1 MTQRERIYRALS
13 ERDEYDLLELVGSI
27 NSYSGGLTELEFLP
41 MDELTDWLTNW
52 GERLD
57 SSRLDDLLRQT
68 RNGEFDERDPYFRFD
83 SWEDP
88 VSSDGSF
95 SSSDIDDIA
104 EYIDDNADELD
115 CWGLNDDLA
124 DRIRAAL
131 DDPEDEDDADDE
143 DEDEDIELLP
153 REDIAAVLAD
163 WYADTERALPTD
175 DELRRNAAC
184 CEAQERP
191 LDPADVRDWA
201 DFWLT
206 LGAQAPRQPA

>member
-13 ERDEYDLLELVGSI
+13 ERDNDDLLELVGSI

-41 MDELTDWLTNW
+41 MDELADWLTNW
-52 GERLD
+52 GEGLD

-68 RNGEFDERDPYFRFD
+68 RNGEFDDRDPYFRLD
-83 SWEDP
+83 SWNAP
-88 VSSDGSF
+88 VSSNGDYSD
-95 SSSDIDDIA
+95 DIDDIA

-115 CWGLNDDLA
+115 RWDLNDDLA
-124 DRIRAAL
+124 DSIRAAL
-131 DDPEDEDDADDE
+131 DDPEDDDD

-175 DELRRNAAC
+175 DELRRNAAR

-201 DFWLT
+201 DFRLT
-206 LGAQAPRQPA
+206 L

>member
-1 MTQRERIYRALS
+1 MTQLERIARALS
-13 ERDEYDLLELVGSI
+13 ECDDYDLHELVGCI

-41 MDELTDWLTNW
+41 TNW

-68 RNGEFDERDPYFRFD
+68 RNGEFDDRDPYFRLD
-83 SWEDP
+83 SWDDP
-88 VSSDGSF
+88 VSSDGDYSG
-95 SSSDIDDIA
+95 DIDDIA

>member
-13 ERDEYDLLELVGSI
+13 ECDDYDLHELVGCI
-27 NSYSGGLTELEFLP
+27 NSYSGGLTELELLP
-41 MDELTDWLTNW
+41 MDELADWLTNW
-52 GERLD
+52 GGGLD

-68 RNGEFDERDPYFRFD
+68 RNGEFDDRDPYFRFD
-83 SWEDP
+83 SWDDP
-88 VSSDGSF
+88 VSSDGDYSG
-95 SSSDIDDIA
+95 SDIDDIA

-131 DDPEDEDDADDE
+131 DDPENEDDAD

-163 WYADTERALPTD
+163 WYTDTLRARPAD
-175 DELRRNAAC
+175 DELRRTAAR

-201 DFWLT
+201 DYWLT
-206 LGAQAPRQPA
+206 L

>member
-1 MTQRERIYRALS
+1 MTQRERIARALS
-13 ERDEYDLLELVGSI
+13 ECDDYDLHELVGCI
-27 NSYSGGLTELEFLP
+27 NSYSGGITELEFLP

-52 GERLD
+52 GEGLD

-68 RNGEFDERDPYFRFD
+68 RIGEFDDRDPYFRLD
-83 SWEDP
+83 PWGDP
-88 VSSDGSF
+88 VSSNGDYSG
-95 SSSDIDDIA
+95 DIDDIA

-115 CWGLNDDLA
+115 RWGLRDDLA
-124 DRIRAAL
+124 DSIRAAL
-131 DDPEDEDDADDE
+131 DDPEDEDDDE

-163 WYADTERALPTD
+163 WYADTERALPTN
-175 DELRRNAAC
+175 DELLQNAVR

-201 DFWLT
+201 DFRLT
-206 LGAQAPRQPA
+206 L

>member
-1 MTQRERIYRALS
+1 MTQRERITRALS
-13 ERDEYDLLELVGSI
+13 ERDNDDLFELVGGV

-41 MDELTDWLTNW
+41 MDELADWLTNW
-52 GERLD
+52 GEGLD

-68 RNGEFDERDPYFRFD
+68 RIGEFDDRDPYFRFD
-83 SWEDP
+83 SWDDP
-88 VSSDGSF
+88 VSSDGDYSD
-95 SSSDIDDIA
+95 DIDDIA

-124 DRIRAAL
+124 DSIRAAL

-143 DEDEDIELLP
+143 DEDIELLP
-153 REDIAAVLAD
+153 REDIATVLAD
-163 WYADTERALPTD
+163 WYADTERARPTD
-175 DELRRNAAC
+175 DDLRRNAAA

-206 LGAQAPRQPA
+206 LGAQAPCQPA

>member
-1 MTQRERIYRALS
+1 MTQRERIARALS
-13 ERDEYDLLELVGSI
+13 GRDNDDLHELVGCI

-68 RNGEFDERDPYFRFD
+68 RNGEFDDRDPYFRFD
-83 SWEDP
+83 SWDDP
-88 VSSDGSF
+88 VSSDGDYSAD
-95 SSSDIDDIA
+95 DIDEIA
-104 EYIDDNADELD
+104 EYIDDNADKLD
-115 CWGLNDDLA
+115 CWGLSDDLA

-143 DEDEDIELLP
+143 DEDIELLP

-163 WYADTERALPTD
+163 WYADAKRALPTD
-175 DELRRNAAC
+175 DELRQNAAA

-201 DFWLT
+201 DFRLA
-206 LGAQAPRQPA
+206 L

>member
-1 MTQRERIYRALS
+1 MTQRERIARALS
-13 ERDEYDLLELVGSI
+13 ERDNDDLHELVGCI

-41 MDELTDWLTNW
+41 MDELADWLTNW
-52 GERLD
+52 GEGLV

-68 RNGEFDERDPYFRFD
+68 RNGEFDDRDLYFRFD
-83 SWEDP
+83 YWDDP
-88 VSSDGSF
+88 VSSDGDYSED
-95 SSSDIDDIA
+95 DIGDIA

-124 DRIRAAL
+124 DSIRAAL
-131 DDPEDEDDADDE
+131 DDPEDEDDAD

-175 DELRRNAAC
+175 DELLRNTVR

-201 DFWLT
+201 DFRLT
-206 LGAQAPRQPA
+206 L

>member
-1 MTQRERIYRALS
+1 MTQRERIARALS
-13 ERDEYDLLELVGSI
+13 ERDNDDLHELVGCI

-41 MDELTDWLTNW
+41 MDELADWLTNW
-52 GERLD
+52 GGGLD

-68 RNGEFDERDPYFRFD
+68 RNGEFDDRDPYFRLD
-83 SWEDP
+83 SWDDP
-88 VSSDGSF
+88 VSSDGDYSG
-95 SSSDIDDIA
+95 SDIDDIA
-104 EYIDDNADELD
+104 EYIDDNVDELD

-124 DRIRAAL
+124 DSIRAAL

-143 DEDEDIELLP
+143 DEDIELLP
-153 REDIAAVLAD
+153 REDIVAVLAD

-175 DELRRNAAC
+175 DELRQNAVR

-201 DFWLT
+201 DFRLT
-206 LGAQAPRQPA
+206 L

>member
-1 MTQRERIYRALS
+1 MTQRERIARALS
-13 ERDEYDLLELVGSI
+13 ERDEYDLRELVSSI

-52 GERLD
+52 GEGLD
-57 SSRLDDLLRQT
+57 NSRLDDLLRQT
-68 RNGEFDERDPYFRFD
+68 RNGEFDDRDPYFRFD
-83 SWEDP
+83 PWGDP
-88 VSSDGSF
+88 VSSDGDYSG
-95 SSSDIDDIA
+95 DIDDIA

-124 DRIRAAL
+124 DSIRAAL
-131 DDPEDEDDADDE
+131 DDPEDEDDADAD

-153 REDIAAVLAD
+153 RENIAAVLAD
-163 WYADTERALPTD
+163 WYADTERALPAD
-175 DELRRNAAC
+175 DELRRIAAR

-201 DFWLT
+201 DFRLT
-206 LGAQAPRQPA
+206 L

>member
-1 MTQRERIYRALS
+1 MTQRERIARALA
-13 ERDEYDLLELVGSI
+13 ERDNDDLHELVGCI

-52 GERLD
+52 GEGLD
-57 SSRLDDLLRQT
+57 SSRLDSLLSQT
-68 RNGEFDERDPYFRFD
+68 RYGDFDERDPYFRFD
-83 SWEDP
+83 AYDDP
-88 VSSDGSF
+88 VSSDGDYSAD
-95 SSSDIDDIA
+95 DIDDIA

-115 CWGLNDDLA
+115 CWGLSDDLA

-131 DDPEDEDDADDE
+131 DDPEDDADDE
-143 DEDEDIELLP
+143 GEDEDIELLP

-175 DELRRNAAC
+175 DELRGDAAR

-191 LDPADVRDWA
+191 LDPADVREWA

-206 LGAQAPRQPA
+206 L

>member
-1 MTQRERIYRALS
+1 MTQRERITRALT
-13 ERDEYDLLELVGSI
+13 ERDNDDLHELVVGI
-27 NSYSGGLTELEFLP
+27 NSYSGGLTVLEFLP
-41 MDELTDWLTNW
+41 MDKLADWLTNW
-52 GERLD
+52 GEGLD

-68 RNGEFDERDPYFRFD
+68 RIGEFDDRDPYFRLD
-83 SWEDP
+83 PWGDP
-88 VSSDGSF
+88 VSSNGDYSD
-95 SSSDIDDIA
+95 DIDDIA

-124 DRIRAAL
+124 DSIRAAL
-131 DDPEDEDDADDE
+131 DDPEDEDDAD

-175 DELRRNAAC
+175 DELRRNAAA

-201 DFWLT
+201 NFWLT
-206 LGAQAPRQPA
+206 LGAQAPCQPA

>member
-13 ERDEYDLLELVGSI
+13 ERDEYDLRELVSSI

-52 GERLD
+52 GEGLD

-68 RNGEFDERDPYFRFD
+68 RNGEFDDRDPYFRFD
-83 SWEDP
+83 SWGDP
-88 VSSDGSF
+88 VSSDGDYSG
-95 SSSDIDDIA
+95 DIDDIA

-131 DDPEDEDDADDE
+131 DDPEDEDNTDD

-163 WYADTERALPTD
+163 WYADTERALPAD
-175 DELRRNAAC
+175 DDLRRNAAR

-206 LGAQAPRQPA
+206 LGAPAPRQPA

>member
-1 MTQRERIYRALS
+1 MTQRERIARALY
-13 ERDEYDLLELVGSI
+13 ERDEYDLRKLVDGI
-27 NSYSGGLTELEFLP
+27 NSYSGGLTELELLP
-41 MDELTDWLTNW
+41 MDELTGWLTNW

-68 RNGEFDERDPYFRFD
+68 RNGEFDDRDPYFRFD
-83 SWEDP
+83 SWDDP
-88 VSSDGSF
+88 VSSDGDYSAG
-95 SSSDIDDIA
+95 DIDDIA
-104 EYIDDNADELD
+104 EYIDDNADDLPY
-115 CWGLNDDLA
+115 WGLSDGLA
-124 DRIRAAL
+124 DVIRAAL

-175 DELRRNAAC
+175 DELRRNAAR

-191 LDPADVRDWA
+191 LDPADVREWA

-206 LGAQAPRQPA
+206 L

>member
-1 MTQRERIYRALS
+1 MTQRERIYRALY
-13 ERDEYDLLELVGSI
+13 ERDNDDLLELVGSI
-27 NSYSGGLTELEFLP
+27 NSYSGGLTELELLP
-41 MDELTDWLTNW
+41 MDELADWLTNW
-52 GERLD
+52 GEGLD

-68 RNGEFDERDPYFRFD
+68 RNDEFDEREPYFRLD
-83 SWEDP
+83 SWGDP
-88 VSSDGSF
+88 VSSDGDYSG
-95 SSSDIDDIA
+95 DIDDIA

-115 CWGLNDDLA
+115 RWGLNDDLA
-124 DRIRAAL
+124 DSIRAAL

-143 DEDEDIELLP
+143 DEDIELLP
-153 REDIAAVLAD
+153 REDITAVLAD

-175 DELRRNAAC
+175 DELRQNAAA

-206 LGAQAPRQPA
+206 L

>member
-13 ERDEYDLLELVGSI
+13 ERDEYDLRELVGSI

-52 GERLD
+52 GEGLD

-68 RNGEFDERDPYFRFD
+68 RNDEFDERDPYFRFD
-83 SWEDP
+83 SWDDP

-95 SSSDIDDIA
+95 SPSDIDDIA
-104 EYIDDNADELD
+104 EYIDDNADDLPY
-115 CWGLNDDLA
+115 WGLSDGLA
-124 DRIRAAL
+124 DAIRDAL
-131 DDPEDEDDADDE
+131 DDPEDEDDTDAE
-143 DEDEDIELLP
+143 EDEDIELLP

-175 DELRRNAAC
+175 DELRGNAAR

-191 LDPADVRDWA
+191 LDPADVREWA

-206 LGAQAPRQPA
+206 L

>member
-1 MTQRERIYRALS
+1 MTQRERIARALS
-13 ERDEYDLLELVGSI
+13 ERDEYDLRELVGSI
-27 NSYSGGLTELEFLP
+27 NSYSGGLTELEFRP

-57 SSRLDDLLRQT
+57 SSRLDDLLRQA
-68 RNGEFDERDPYFRFD
+68 RNGEFDERAAYFRFD
-83 SWEDP
+83 SWDDP
-88 VSSDGSF
+88 VSSDGDYSAD
-95 SSSDIDDIA
+95 DIDDIA

-115 CWGLNDDLA
+115 RWGLNDDLA

-131 DDPEDEDDADDE
+131 DDPEDEDADDAD

-175 DELRRNAAC
+175 DELRRNAAR

-191 LDPADVRDWA
+191 LDPADVREWA

-206 LGAQAPRQPA
+206 L

>member
-13 ERDEYDLLELVGSI
+13 ERDNDDLLELVGSI

-41 MDELTDWLTNW
+41 MDELADWLTNW
-52 GERLD
+52 GEGLD

-68 RNGEFDERDPYFRFD
+68 RNGEFDDRDPYFRFD
-83 SWEDP
+83 SWDDP
-88 VSSDGSF
+88 ISSDGDY
-95 SSSDIDDIA
+95 SDDLDDIA
-104 EYIDDNADELD
+104 EYIDDNADELT

-124 DRIRAAL
+124 DSIRAAL
-131 DDPEDEDDADDE
+131 DDPEDEDDAA

-153 REDIAAVLAD
+153 RENIAAVLTD
-163 WYADTERALPTD
+163 WYADTERALPAD
-175 DELRRNAAC
+175 DELRRIAAR

-201 DFWLT
+201 DFRLT
-206 LGAQAPRQPA
+206 L

>member
-1 MTQRERIYRALS
+1 MTQRERIARALS
-13 ERDEYDLLELVGSI
+13 ELGSYDLHELVACI
-27 NSYSGGLTELEFLP
+27 NSYSGGLTELELLP
-41 MDELTDWLTNW
+41 MDELEDWLTNW
-52 GERLD
+52 GEGLN

-68 RNGEFDERDPYFRFD
+68 RNGEFDDRDPYFRID
-83 SWEDP
+83 SWDDP
-88 VSSDGSF
+88 VSSDGDYSG
-95 SSSDIDDIA
+95 SDVDDIA

-115 CWGLNDDLA
+115 RWGLNDDLA
-124 DRIRAAL
+124 DSIRAAL
-131 DDPEDEDDADDE
+131 DDPEDEDDAD

-163 WYADTERALPTD
+163 WYADTERAMPTD
-175 DELRRNAAC
+175 DDLRRNAAA

-206 LGAQAPRQPA
+206 LRSQAPCQPA

>member
-13 ERDEYDLLELVGSI
+13 ERDEYDLRELVSSI
-27 NSYSGGLTELEFLP
+27 NSYSGGLTELELLP

-52 GERLD
+52 GEGLD

-68 RNGEFDERDPYFRFD
+68 RNDEFDERDPYFRFD
-83 SWEDP
+83 SWDDP

-95 SSSDIDDIA
+95 SSSDTDDIA

-143 DEDEDIELLP
+143 DEDIELLP

-175 DELRRNAAC
+175 DELRQSAVR

-201 DFWLT
+201 DFRLT
-206 LGAQAPRQPA
+206 L

>member
-13 ERDEYDLLELVGSI
+13 ERDEYDRRELVSSI

-52 GERLD
+52 GEGLD

-68 RNGEFDERDPYFRFD
+68 RNDEFDERDPYFHFD
-83 SWEDP
+83 SWDDP

-95 SSSDIDDIA
+95 SFSDIDDIA

-124 DRIRAAL
+124 DSIRAAL
-131 DDPEDEDDADDE
+131 DDPEDEDDAA
-143 DEDEDIELLP
+143 DEDEDIKLLP

-163 WYADTERALPTD
+163 WYADTERAMPAD
-175 DELRRNAAC
+175 DELRRNAAR

-201 DFWLT
+201 DFRLA
-206 LGAQAPRQPA
+206 L

>member
-13 ERDEYDLLELVGSI
+13 ERDEYDLRELVSSI
-27 NSYSGGLTELEFLP
+27 NSYSGELTELEFLP

-52 GERLD
+52 GEGLD
-57 SSRLDDLLRQT
+57 SSRMDDLLRQT
-68 RNGEFDERDPYFRFD
+68 RNDEFDERDPYFRLD
-83 SWEDP
+83 SWGDP
-88 VSSDGSF
+88 ISSDGSF

-104 EYIDDNADELD
+104 EYIDDNVDDLPY
-115 CWGLNDDLA
+115 WGLSDGLA
-124 DRIRAAL
+124 DVIRAAL
-131 DDPEDEDDADDE
+131 DDPEDEDDAD

-175 DELRRNAAC
+175 DDLRQNAAR

-201 DFWLT
+201 DFRLT
-206 LGAQAPRQPA
+206 L

>member
-13 ERDEYDLLELVGSI
+13 ERDNDDLHELVACI
-27 NSYSGGLTELEFLP
+27 NSYSGGLTELELLT
-41 MDELTDWLTNW
+41 MDELADWLTNW
-52 GERLD
+52 GEGLD

-68 RNGEFDERDPYFRFD
+68 RNGEFDDRDPYFRFD
-83 SWEDP
+83 SWDDP
-88 VSSDGSF
+88 VSSDGDYSD
-95 SSSDIDDIA
+95 DIDDIA

-124 DRIRAAL
+124 DSIRAAL
-131 DDPEDEDDADDE
+131 DDPEDEDDAD

-163 WYADTERALPTD
+163 WYADAERARPTD
-175 DELRRNAAC
+175 DELRQNAVR

-201 DFWLT
+201 DFRLT
-206 LGAQAPRQPA
+206 L

>member
-1 MTQRERIYRALS
+1 MTQRERIARALS
-13 ERDEYDLLELVGSI
+13 ERDNDDLLELVGSI
-27 NSYSGGLTELEFLP
+27 NSYSGGLTELELLP
-41 MDELTDWLTNW
+41 MDELADWLTNG
-52 GERLD
+52 GEGLD

-68 RNGEFDERDPYFRFD
+68 RNGEFDDRDPYFRFA
-83 SWEDP
+83 SWGDP
-88 VSSDGSF
+88 VSSDGDYSD
-95 SSSDIDDIA
+95 DIDDIA

-124 DRIRAAL
+124 DSIRAAL

-143 DEDEDIELLP
+143 DEDVELLP

-163 WYADTERALPTD
+163 WYADAERALPTD
-175 DELRRNAAC
+175 DELRQNAVR

-201 DFWLT
+201 DFRLT
-206 LGAQAPRQPA
+206 L

>member
-1 MTQRERIYRALS
+1 MNAFTALCPS
-13 ERDEYDLLELVGSI
+13 VTSTTCASWSAASTAIAAGSPSW
-27 NSYSGGLTELEFLP
+27 NYYPWT
-41 MDELTDWLTNW
+41 
-52 GERLD
+52 
-57 SSRLDDLLRQT
+57 SSRTGSRTGARGLDTDHLDRLLRQT
-68 RNGEFDERDPYFRFD
+68 RYDDFDERDPYFRFD
-83 SWEDP
+83 WTGDP

-95 SSSDIDDIA
+95 SFSDIDDIA

-115 CWGLNDDLA
+115 RWGVNDDLA
-124 DRIRAAL
+124 DSIRAAL
-131 DDPEDEDDADDE
+131 DDPEDEDEDEDDAD

-153 REDIAAVLAD
+153 RENIAAVLAD

-175 DELRRNAAC
+175 EELRQNAAA

-206 LGAQAPRQPA
+206 L

>member
-1 MTQRERIYRALS
+1 MTPRERIARALS
-13 ERDEYDLLELVGSI
+13 ERDNDDLLELVSSI
-27 NSYSGGLTELEFLP
+27 NSYSGGLTELELLP

-52 GERLD
+52 GEGLD
-57 SSRLDDLLRQT
+57 SARLNDLLWRT
-68 RNGEFDERDPYFRFD
+68 RIGEFDDRDPYFRFD
-83 SWEDP
+83 SWDGP
-88 VSSDGSF
+88 VSSDGDYSE
-95 SSSDIDDIA
+95 SDIDDIA
-104 EYIDDNADELD
+104 EYIDNNADELD

-124 DRIRAAL
+124 DSIRAAL
-131 DDPEDEDDADDE
+131 DDPEDEDDAD

-175 DELRRNAAC
+175 EELRQNAAR

-201 DFWLT
+201 DFRLT
-206 LGAQAPRQPA
+206 L

>member
-13 ERDEYDLLELVGSI
+13 ERDEYDLRELVSSI

-52 GERLD
+52 GEGLD
-57 SSRLDDLLRQT
+57 TDHLDRLLRQT
-68 RNGEFDERDPYFRFD
+68 RYDDFDERDPYFRFD
-83 SWEDP
+83 WTGDP

-95 SSSDIDDIA
+95 SFSDIDDIA

-115 CWGLNDDLA
+115 RWGVNDDLA
-124 DRIRAAL
+124 DSIRAAL
-131 DDPEDEDDADDE
+131 DDPEDEDEDEDEDDAD

-153 REDIAAVLAD
+153 RENIAAVLAD
-163 WYADTERALPTD
+163 WYADTERALPAD
-175 DELRRNAAC
+175 DELRRIAAR

-191 LDPADVRDWA
+191 LDPTDVREWA

-206 LGAQAPRQPA
+206 I